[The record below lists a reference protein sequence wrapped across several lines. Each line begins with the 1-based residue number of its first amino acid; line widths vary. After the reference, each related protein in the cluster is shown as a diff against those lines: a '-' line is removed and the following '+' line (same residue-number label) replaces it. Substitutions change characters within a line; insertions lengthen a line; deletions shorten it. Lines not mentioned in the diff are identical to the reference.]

1 MADTIVEKPSHI
13 HSESL
18 SWAEV
23 VSLQEKTSTSILRA
37 FYADFWFLWEV
48 TRIIKWEKTHP
59 SNLIETLETTRSQFK
74 KLALPEVSHQEDFQK
89 TA

>member
-1 MADTIVEKPSHI
+1 MADTILENQPHTY
-13 HSESL
+13 SETL
-18 SWAEV
+18 PWGEV

-37 FYADFWFLWEV
+37 FYADYGFLWEV

>member
-1 MADTIVEKPSHI
+1 MADTIVENPSHTQ
-13 HSESL
+13 SESL

-23 VSLQEKTSTSILRA
+23 VSLQEKTSVSILRT
-37 FYADFWFLWEV
+37 FYADYGFLWEV

-89 TA
+89 TV